1 MEKQQETLLRLR
13 SVESRTG
20 LRKSKLYGLI
30 KEGEFPRPIA
40 LTPKTRA
47 WIGSE
52 VEGWIQGRIRT
63 SRQGGAA

>member
-1 MEKQQETLLRLR
+1 MEQHQETLLRLR

-30 KEGEFPRPIA
+30 KEGEFPRPVA

-52 VEGWIQGRIRT
+52 VDRWIQDRIRA
-63 SRQGGAA
+63 SRQGEAA